1 MLSGAGK
8 QADTSQLGMG
18 NPVSC
23 GNLLYPILAQLVT
36 TSVSSSILFLA
47 EVPLVVQRPARELC
61 AQQTA
66 RDLLSTLPQRD
77 RNGIKLRKDLCVERF
92 WHSCDGCTALGSSH
106 LRNCFC
112 RADTCEWVWETG
124 TVCVSICLLEV
135 GWLLLCCLSL
145 ALQLCGRAMAILL
158 I

>member
-8 QADTSQLGMG
+8 QADTSQLAMG

-92 WHSCDGCTALGSSH
+92 
-106 LRNCFC
+106 
-112 RADTCEWVWETG
+112 
-124 TVCVSICLLEV
+124 
-135 GWLLLCCLSL
+135 
-145 ALQLCGRAMAILL
+145 
-158 I
+158 